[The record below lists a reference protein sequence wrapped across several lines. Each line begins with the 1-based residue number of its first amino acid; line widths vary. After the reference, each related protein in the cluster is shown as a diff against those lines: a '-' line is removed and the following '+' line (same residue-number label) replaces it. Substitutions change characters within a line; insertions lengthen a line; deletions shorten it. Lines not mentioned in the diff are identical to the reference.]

1 MNVVDETLAEFGA
14 TLGID
19 QLRLNDQGTL
29 VLSIQSLGLLGFD
42 RAGPYGESVLVSL
55 TRPLPAAWDR
65 NWTGLLGATHFHA
78 RPPAGLQ
85 VGVIREQLVLMFL
98 LEPGAFTLPRIHEAI
113 TALDRQ
119 HSSLEARR

>member
-1 MNVVDETLAEFGA
+1 MNLVDETIAEFGA

-19 QLRLNDQGTL
+19 RLELNDQGTL

-55 TRPLPAAWDR
+55 TRPLPTAWDQ
-65 NWTGLLGATHFHA
+65 NWAALLGATHYQA
-78 RPPAGLQ
+78 RPPASLQ
-85 VGVIREQLVLMFL
+85 VGVMSDQLVLMFL
-98 LEPGAFTLPRIHEAI
+98 IEPGDFTQPRIHEAI